1 MEGPTHKTKIALQQ
15 TTEDNLANDT
25 PAKSE
30 LAKGRLDKLNSTRR
44 LTTRERNRVE

>member
-15 TTEDNLANDT
+15 TTEDNLAKNR

-30 LAKGRLDKLNSTRR
+30 SAKGSLDEHRR
-44 LTTRERNRVE
+44 NDPIAQQG